1 MKSRGSEG
9 MGKEGG
15 QEQSSAECV
24 AWQKGCLPYAC
35 CWKGSC
41 PQKPRI
47 PCFCVFVFGR
57 QFDSVLITILEHEEK
72 KKRRDVGIEV
82 CTCACGKVRIDPFCF
97 FPSQGLCSLP
107 CCCLQCFSFNTNY
120 SHGVSF
126 SYYALHRWLFIFS
139 ANLSTGQQ
147 MSLLFRCNSFFFLF
161 FTYKRLTFKWS
172 FHQATAQTYMKGL
185 AKGYTIYRLSTGF
198 YTVHIRGLMS
208 SKVNDL

>member
-24 AWQKGCLPYAC
+24 AWQKGVSAICLLLKRQLPPKA
-35 CWKGSC
+35 SDSMFL
-41 PQKPRI
+41 
-47 PCFCVFVFGR
+47 CFCVRAPVWFCTNYYFGTWGKKEEAR
-57 QFDSVLITILEHEEK
+57 CGNRSVY
-72 KKRRDVGIEV
+72 
-82 CTCACGKVRIDPFCF
+82 KVRIDPFCF

-126 SYYALHRWLFIFS
+126 SYYALHWWLFIFS

-147 MSLLFRCNSFFFLF
+147 MSLLFRCHSFFFLF